1 MRFSDSC
8 DSTVTTDASF
18 SKPFVYP
25 PLDIVVTNNSAVTLC
40 KAIYG
45 NIDRDNDDDP
55 ANLIIYEH
63 DNFVKSLFRQHEHG
77 NDFCREAIIH
87 LGFPPSTNTPKEVI
101 TARLQKMLQ
110 AVPKVDNNIPDI
122 PHMFLSSLKSLIQSS
137 SVLNEHF
144 SILKDIVD
152 SLHQNKYVADLGDP
166 WYEFLVV
173 YEELRENN
181 NIDVPNL
188 KKMKTDQK
196 NDSPRSVMC

>member
-1 MRFSDSC
+1 MILQNYLKMKLKIVLYC
-8 DSTVTTDASF
+8 KIVTVYTEKTEVHCQSG
-18 SKPFVYP
+18 SGY
-25 PLDIVVTNNSAVTLC
+25 C
-40 KAIYG
+40 CCQ
-45 NIDRDNDDDP
+45 
-55 ANLIIYEH
+55 H

-87 LGFPPSTNTPKEVI
+87 LGFPPSTNPPKEVI
-101 TARLQKMLQ
+101 TVRLQKMLQ

-166 WYEFLVV
+166 WYEF
-173 YEELRENN
+173 
-181 NIDVPNL
+181 
-188 KKMKTDQK
+188 
-196 NDSPRSVMC
+196 